1 MFGLPANIDRSVQ
14 RFNSQSVIN
23 QLKKLAAVSE
33 EELRFDVTK
42 WTKVLGPICQSWS
55 QLYKP
60 EVFDRISITQDHLN
74 SADPVEG
81 FVFMEIVTVKDILQY
96 VH

>member
-1 MFGLPANIDRSVQ
+1 MIQKIPDQDNPGMFGLPANIDRSVQ
-14 RFNSQSVIN
+14 RFNSQAVIN

-42 WTKVLGPICQSWS
+42 WTKVLGPICQSWQ

-60 EVFDRISITQDHLN
+60 EVFDRINIT
-74 SADPVEG
+74 
-81 FVFMEIVTVKDILQY
+81 
-96 VH
+96 